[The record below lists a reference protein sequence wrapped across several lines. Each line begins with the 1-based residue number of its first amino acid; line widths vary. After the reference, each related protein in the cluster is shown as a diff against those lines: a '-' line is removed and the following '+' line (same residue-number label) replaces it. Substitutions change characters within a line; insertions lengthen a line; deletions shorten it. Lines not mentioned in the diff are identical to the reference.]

1 MIEKFVI
8 QTNDTIWDFLSEI
21 GHSKEVF
28 SYYSFREIDGNT
40 LFFYA
45 TSKEIVLIC
54 LDIVDDGTAEYAE
67 EGVAW
72 TEPYLRCFTK
82 VLPNGEMS
90 KDYHDKRLSPA
101 MELYTHARDMQ
112 RFFATSVKF
121 SLVPAIHLMLLT
133 NSRIV
138 NYPQIVKTWQ
148 QKHFGFTALQ
158 GLSGLRRGII
168 YDSRCEGH
176 PFIPVNEDFNIA
188 GSEYWTEWYKY
199 EDRQGKFDSLDD

>member
-28 SYYSFREIDGNT
+28 SYYSFREIDGYT

-72 TEPYLRCFTK
+72 TVPYLRCFTK

-148 QKHFGFTALQ
+148 QKHFGGVGLSMTVAVKVIRLFLSMKILILQ
-158 GLSGLRRGII
+158 GRSIGQNGINMKI
-168 YDSRCEGH
+168 
-176 PFIPVNEDFNIA
+176 
-188 GSEYWTEWYKY
+188 
-199 EDRQGKFDSLDD
+199 GKVSLIVLMINTIQ

>member
-1 MIEKFVI
+1 MIDKFVI
-8 QTNDTIWDFLSEI
+8 QTNETIWDFLSEI

-28 SYYSFREIDGNT
+28 SCYSFREIDDYT
-40 LFFYA
+40 LFFYG
-45 TSKEIVLIC
+45 TTKEIVLIC
-54 LDIVDDGTAEYAE
+54 LDIVDDGTAEYADD
-67 EGVAW
+67 GVVW
-72 TEPYLRCFTK
+72 TEPYLRYFTK
-82 VLPNGEMS
+82 VLPNGEIS

-112 RFFATSVKF
+112 RFFATSGRF
-121 SLVPAIHLMLLT
+121 SLVPAIHLMLMT

-158 GLSGLRRGII
+158 ALSGLRRGII

-176 PFIPVNEDFNIA
+176 PFVPVNEDFSIR
-188 GSEYWTEWYKY
+188 GSEYWSIWHKHE
-199 EDRQGKFDSLDD
+199 EDIGRFDWLKE